1 MSGFIKMH
9 RRIVEWEWY
18 RDIPVRVLFEH
29 LLLRANYKD
38 LRFRGCEIR
47 RGSLAASRRSL
58 AEETGLSEQQIRT
71 ALEKLRRTGE
81 IETAAKG
88 NFTLIKVMNYN
99 RYQATGEDADGDS
112 FVPGESDNTSF
123 LPETLLKPKPNREVT
138 APQPQEK
145 EGKKII
151 NPPDISVRKTDISS
165 PAGEAT
171 GRYFSR
177 GRKKGSGK
185 SGKKRRQCF
194 VPPQPEEVARY
205 CQERGNKVDA
215 AKWFDYYTAN
225 GWRTG
230 RVPMKDWRAS
240 VRFWERNQP
249 PAGDVCGDCAD
260 PLAAAAEVRRRADN
274 IGHKYGTEARK
285 RFLRGL
291 INNYGV
297 D

>member
-123 LPETLLKPKPNREVT
+123 SPETLLKPTPNREVT

-151 NPPDISVRKTDISS
+151 NPPDISVFLTDISS

-171 GRYFSR
+171 GRYFSK
-177 GRKKGSGK
+177 GRKKRSGK
-185 SGKKRRQCF
+185 SGKKRRQRF

-230 RVPMKDWRAS
+230 RVPMKDWRAA

-274 IGHKYGTEARK
+274 IGHKYGTEERK

>member
-112 FVPGESDNTSF
+112 FAPGESDNMSF
-123 LPETLLKPKPNREVT
+123 SPETLLKPKPNREAT

-151 NPPDISVRKTDISS
+151 NPPDISVFLTDISS

-185 SGKKRRQCF
+185 SGKKRRQRF

-230 RVPMKDWRAS
+230 RVPMKDWRAA

-274 IGHKYGTEARK
+274 IGHKYGAEARK

>member
-185 SGKKRRQCF
+185 SGKKRRQRF

-215 AKWFDYYTAN
+215 AKWFDYYIAN
-225 GWRTG
+225 GWRRQRKFAAGLITSAINTG
-230 RVPMKDWRAS
+230 RKRAS
-240 VRFWERNQP
+240 VFS
-249 PAGDVCGDCAD
+249 GD
-260 PLAAAAEVRRRADN
+260 
-274 IGHKYGTEARK
+274 
-285 RFLRGL
+285 
-291 INNYGV
+291 
-297 D
+297 

>member
-123 LPETLLKPKPNREVT
+123 LPETLLKPKPNREAT

-171 GRYFSR
+171 GRYFSK
-177 GRKKGSGK
+177 GRKKKSGK
-185 SGKKRRQCF
+185 SGKNRRQRF

-230 RVPMKDWRAS
+230 RVPMKDWRAA

-249 PAGDVCGDCAD
+249 SAGDVCGDCAD
-260 PLAAAAEVRRRADN
+260 PLVAAAEVRRRADN

>member
-123 LPETLLKPKPNREVT
+123 LPETLLKPKPNREAT

-185 SGKKRRQCF
+185 SGKKRCQRF

-230 RVPMKDWRAS
+230 RVPMKDWQAS

-249 PAGDVCGDCAD
+249 PADVCGDCAD
-260 PLAAAAEVRRRADN
+260 PLAAAAEVRCRADN

>member
-123 LPETLLKPKPNREVT
+123 LPETLLKPKPNREAT

-185 SGKKRRQCF
+185 SGKKRRQRF

-240 VRFWERNQP
+240 VRFWERNQS

>member
-112 FVPGESDNTSF
+112 FVPGESDNIFFTGNPF
-123 LPETLLKPKPNREVT
+123 KTK
-138 APQPQEK
+138 AQP
-145 EGKKII
+145 
-151 NPPDISVRKTDISS
+151 
-165 PAGEAT
+165 
-171 GRYFSR
+171 
-177 GRKKGSGK
+177 GSH
-185 SGKKRRQCF
+185 R
-194 VPPQPEEVARY
+194 
-205 CQERGNKVDA
+205 
-215 AKWFDYYTAN
+215 
-225 GWRTG
+225 
-230 RVPMKDWRAS
+230 
-240 VRFWERNQP
+240 
-249 PAGDVCGDCAD
+249 
-260 PLAAAAEVRRRADN
+260 AAATRERREEDN
-274 IGHKYGTEARK
+274 KSP
-285 RFLRGL
+285 
-291 INNYGV
+291 
-297 D
+297 